1 MKHRAIIVTIFIILF
16 QCQVFGQENWDIYTF
31 GNICSFRIPP
41 TMELRDID
49 SEAGM
54 VLNKL
59 VNNFSIRF
67 GENLADREIKF
78 QPKGL
83 NSTDKEL
90 VKKATSVYSRIIIA
104 DLNGDF
110 PTQSDIAKATNNEIK
125 EIDAIFKN
133 QAIESFSLFGLGQ
146 TIKWFPLKRVRID
159 GKYALRSM
167 YKRPS
172 PKGGFVNVREYMFFF
187 TDHLVRITVSYRESE
202 SSLWKKDL
210 DTFLSSL
217 RFN

>member
-1 MKHRAIIVTIFIILF
+1 MKHRAILVTIFIFLF

-59 VNNFSIRF
+59 VNKFLIRF
-67 GENLADREIKF
+67 GDNLADREIKF

-90 VKKATSVYSRIIIA
+90 VKKATSVYSRILIA
-104 DLNGDF
+104 DFNGDF
-110 PTQSDIAKATNNEIK
+110 PTQNDIAKATNTDIK
-125 EIDAIFKN
+125 EIDAIFKK
-133 QAIESFSLFGLGQ
+133 QAIESFSLFGTGQ
-146 TIKWFPLKRVRID
+146 TIKWFPLKRVKVD
-159 GKYALRSM
+159 GKYALLSM
-167 YKRPS
+167 YKRTS
-172 PKGGFVNVREYMFFF
+172 PKGGFVNVKEYKFFF
-187 TDHLVRITVSYRESE
+187 TDHLVTITVSYREIE
-202 SSLWKKDL
+202 TSLWKQDL